1 MTFSFYNTLRRMMMV
16 VMTVFIIG
24 TTAACANT
32 QTRIV
37 QGVFALDG
45 AFAVAQES
53 ALAVIQS
60 GVLTDDQKGA
70 LRTMDHH
77 MAERLK
83 QLTDMAIAMDHGS
96 TTANV
101 TQDDVDSAQ
110 QELSLFKGVVSL
122 LKPPGSTPTTNKE

>member
-1 MTFSFYNTLRRMMMV
+1 MTFSFYNALRRMMMG

-24 TTAACANT
+24 MATACAST

-45 AFAVAQES
+45 AFAVAQDS

-60 GVLTDDQKGA
+60 GVLTDDQKDA

-83 QLTDMAIAMDHGS
+83 QLTDTATAMDHGS
-96 TTANV
+96 TTANI
-101 TQDDVDSAQ
+101 TQNDVDSAQ
-110 QELSLFKGVVSL
+110 QELSLFKSVISL
-122 LKPPGSTPTTNKE
+122 LKPPGSAPVTNKE